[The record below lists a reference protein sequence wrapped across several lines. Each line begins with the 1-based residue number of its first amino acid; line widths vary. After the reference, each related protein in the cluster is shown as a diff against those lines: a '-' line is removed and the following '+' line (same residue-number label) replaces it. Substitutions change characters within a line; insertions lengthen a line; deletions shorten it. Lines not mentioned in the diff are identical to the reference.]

1 MNCVML
7 HLVGNISKG
16 IKEDLKEIECKGL
29 EWNNLSGDR
38 DNWIVVLNIVVYVT
52 VPCNVFFAYSE
63 V

>member
-1 MNCVML
+1 ML